1 MNKLFAIIRREYLE
15 RVRTKMFLIATVLG
29 PALMVVL
36 AVAPALLFRLQ
47 TGDALR
53 LAIVDET
60 GRLYEPL
67 RGAILREDAA
77 TPSPTPVAATVIQSS
92 SNPNGMTNR
101 AEQIKQA
108 QALTKVRYV
117 VEEVPVNGRTLE
129 AVKSELNARIIAKQL
144 DAYLVIP
151 SDVLARSEAEF
162 YGRNTGDLAT
172 LKQLENR
179 INDVLLEQRFIS
191 ANIDASRV
199 RELLRGRAELRATKV
214 SESGE
219 QRDNGGGFLLA
230 YGVGFAIYL
239 LVIIY
244 GGMVL
249 SAVVEEKTTR
259 ISEVLFS
266 STGAFP
272 LLLGK
277 LLGVSLVALT
287 QFGIWLLGFAFFSIY
302 GVLALA
308 QSGTVMQFPTIAP
321 IVYLYVILY
330 FLLGFF
336 IYSTIYALIGSMVT
350 TTQEGQQLATPVIL
364 LLMFSFFFAFTV
376 IRAPSSP
383 LAFWISMIPFFSPIN
398 MLVRIVTETPPFW
411 QIALSLII
419 GYATVIGLVWV
430 AARIYRTGMLMYGK
444 RASLAEALRWV
455 RQS

>member
-1 MNKLFAIIRREYLE
+1 MSKLFAIIRREYLE
-15 RVRTKMFLIATVLG
+15 RVRTKMFLIATILG

-36 AVAPALLFRLQ
+36 TVAPALLFRLQ

-60 GRLYEPL
+60 GRLYQPL
-67 RGAILREDAA
+67 RRAILREDAA
-77 TPSPTPVAATVIQSS
+77 PQPSPVAASIQSS
-92 SNPNGMTNR
+92 SNPSGGNS
-101 AEQIKQA
+101 AEQLKQA
-108 QALTKVRYV
+108 QALARVRYV
-117 VEEVPVNGRTLE
+117 IEEVPLAGRTLE
-129 AVKSELNARIIAKQL
+129 AVKTELNERINNKHL
-144 DAYLVIP
+144 DAYLVVP
-151 SDVLARSEAEF
+151 SDVLARGEVDF
-162 YGRNTGDLAT
+162 YGRNTGDIAT
-172 LKQLENR
+172 LGQLEDR
-179 INDVLLEQRFIS
+179 VSDVLLEQRFIN

-199 RELLRGRAELRATKV
+199 RELLRSRAELNATKI

-219 QRDNGGGFLLA
+219 QRDDGGGFLLA

-239 LVIIY
+239 LVIVY
-244 GGMVL
+244 GGMIL

-272 LLLGK
+272 LLFGK

-287 QFGIWLLGFAFFSIY
+287 QFGIWLLGFALFSLY

-308 QSGTVMQFPTIAP
+308 QSGAVVQFPTIAP
-321 IVYLYVILY
+321 VVYLYVILY
-330 FLLGFF
+330 FLMGYF

-350 TTQEGQQLATPVIL
+350 TTQEGQQLATPVIF
-364 LLMFSFFFAFTV
+364 LLMFGFFFAFTV
-376 IRAPSSP
+376 IRAPGSSF
-383 LAFWISMIPFFSPIN
+383 AFWVSMIPFFSPIT

-419 GYATVIGLVWV
+419 GYSTIVAFVWV
-430 AARIYRTGMLMYGK
+430 AARVYRTGMLMYGK
-444 RASLAEALRWV
+444 RASLREALRWV